1 MSTDILGSLL
11 EIPIQDTIPLLKDFR
26 TRLMPVAE
34 QKLMDAACGS
44 LVDLALS
51 KVDSELCELV
61 QFPPGS
67 NGHSSES
74 SPRLWAWDY
83 VNQWAR
89 YSEQTDLAMEV
100 RNDCYIEVTLALF
113 PYGGHT
119 LLIPYGDCDMIRL
132 LCDFPE
138 LKDFSYWNNT
148 DRPENVSEQEWN
160 IRKSA
165 WDQVNVPEKDG
176 FLYRLLNIRQIPG
189 RLPTASDLEQYLE
202 KSRESII
209 RDRAGKWLTK
219 ELFQEMQRD
228 AQDGVSMVA
237 LSVAAFQDVIQHRES
252 NSERWQFAIWKW
264 EQLVRSAEDY
274 LKLIML
280 KEGESNHEGN

>member
-44 LVDLALS
+44 IVDLALS
-51 KVDSELCELV
+51 KVDPELCEPV

-100 RNDCYIEVTLALF
+100 RNDCHIEVTLALF

-189 RLPTASDLEQYLE
+189 RLLTASDLEQYLE
-202 KSRESII
+202 KNRESII
-209 RDRAGKWLTK
+209 RDRAGKWLAK
-219 ELFQEMQRD
+219 ELFQEMQRN
-228 AQDGVSMVA
+228 AQDGVSMIA
-237 LSVAAFQDVIQHRES
+237 LSVAAFQDVIRHRES
-252 NSERWQFAIWKW
+252 NSERWQLAAWKW
-264 EQLVRSAEDY
+264 EQLFKKAEDY
-274 LKLIML
+274 LMRAIQ
-280 KEGESNHEGN
+280 KEGESNL